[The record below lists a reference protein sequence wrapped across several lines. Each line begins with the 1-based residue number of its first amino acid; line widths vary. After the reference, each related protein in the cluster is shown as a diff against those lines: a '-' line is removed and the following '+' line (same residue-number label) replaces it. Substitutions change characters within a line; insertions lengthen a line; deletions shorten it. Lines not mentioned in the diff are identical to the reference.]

1 MPRVGGS
8 PAYCWRKQ
16 TEGHVGNVSKGPLG
30 GTDTPSQW
38 QMAPEGGGELPP
50 TRFLLLLSTPPP
62 PARTQ
67 SWQLSGCPSIAALR
81 QGPLSS
87 WFLQDPGPGFLGPH
101 PNMW

>member
-30 GTDTPSQW
+30 GTDTPFQW

-62 PARTQ
+62 PG
-67 SWQLSGCPSIAALR
+67 SVKWS
-81 QGPLSS
+81 
-87 WFLQDPGPGFLGPH
+87 
-101 PNMW
+101 PNTTLTGKMHMP